1 MNTAQPPVDHDR
13 DIHAWATQNA
23 EWLRQGR
30 LGDIDT
36 THIAEELDSMGRS
49 LRRELN
55 SRLRVLLVHLLKWR
69 HQPPRRGA
77 SWRLTIRNQRTEI
90 RELLEESPSLKARL
104 PDSFL
109 RQYPEA
115 RELAALETELPAT
128 TFPTEC
134 PFTLDETLSS
144 GYWPD

>member
-1 MNTAQPPVDHDR
+1 MSTAHTPIDHDR
-13 DIHAWATQNA
+13 DMHAWATQNA

-30 LGDIDT
+30 LADIDI

-49 LRRELN
+49 IKRELN
-55 SRLRVLLVHLLKWR
+55 SRLRVLLAHLLKWR
-69 HQPPRRGA
+69 HQPQRRGT

-90 RELLEESPSLKARL
+90 RELLEESPSLNAQVQDL
-104 PDSFL
+104 FI
-109 RQYPEA
+109 RQYREA
-115 RELAALETELPAT
+115 RELAALETELPET

-134 PFTLDETLSS
+134 PFTLEETLSP

>member
-1 MNTAQPPVDHDR
+1 MSTAHPPIDHDR

-30 LGDIDT
+30 LADIDT

-69 HQPPRRGA
+69 HQPQRRGA

-90 RELLEESPSLKARL
+90 RELLEESPSLNAQVQDL
-104 PDSFL
+104 FI
-109 RQYPEA
+109 RQYREA
-115 RELAALETELPAT
+115 RELAALETELPET

-134 PFTLDETLSS
+134 PFTLEETLSP